1 MGNGLQN
8 LFLYEILILNT
19 MYKEYNFNL
28 NNKYSFRKLK
38 SSPIIFQES
47 TSKLNLQL
55 INAEKILKTNSIKI
69 KQNSQKNNYIPN
81 INKIINNYYCLNHK
95 KNNHSFCIEK
105 DIQKEKNKN
114 NRYHSVEKNQRKSF
128 KFKNSFIENIVKI
141 SKLKYYIENKNELL
155 LSEEEFKQVY
165 LKLKETVTK
174 DKHPVKFPIA
184 IILGGQP
191 GSGKSN
197 LYSIARQRFSNNIVE
212 LDCDAFRIF
221 HPYYHQIKKFFEKDD
236 AIKTNPFIFK
246 VVDLL
251 IEELSTEKYN
261 LIIESSLNSPNSAL
275 NIGRNLPPKGY
286 KVELQIMATSKYIS
300 WQGTI
305 DRYNEEVKK
314 GGSPRAVSK
323 EFHDEVVENICN
335 SLDVV
340 KKSGLMSN
348 IIIYDRNKACLY
360 NMKKD
365 KNINPCLLLYCIIN
379 DFLEKYEKIFMILY
393 NKVIN
398 IINYN
403 I

>member
-19 MYKEYNFNL
+19 MYKEYDFNL

-38 SSPIIFQES
+38 SSPIIFPES

-221 HPYYHQIKKFFEKDD
+221 HPYYHQIKKFFGKDD

-246 VVDLL
+246 AVDLL

-275 NIGRNLPPKGY
+275 NIGRNLPPKRY

-348 IIIYDRNKACLY
+348 IIIYDRNKICLY

>member
-348 IIIYDRNKACLY
+348 IIIYDRNKTCLY

>member
-28 NNKYSFRKLK
+28 NNKYSFIKLK

>member
-47 TSKLNLQL
+47 TSKLNLQV

-95 KNNHSFCIEK
+95 KNNHSFCTEK

-128 KFKNSFIENIVKI
+128 GFKNSFIENIVKI

-191 GSGKSN
+191 GSGKSK

-348 IIIYDRNKACLY
+348 IIIYDRNKTCLY

>member
-19 MYKEYNFNL
+19 MYKEYDFNL
-28 NNKYSFRKLK
+28 NNKYSFIKLK

-348 IIIYDRNKACLY
+348 IIIYDRNKTCLY

>member
-1 MGNGLQN
+1 MGNSLQN

-95 KNNHSFCIEK
+95 KNNHSFCTEK

-221 HPYYHQIKKFFEKDD
+221 HPYHHQIKKFFEKDD

-348 IIIYDRNKACLY
+348 IIIYDRNKTCLY

>member
-19 MYKEYNFNL
+19 MYKEYDFNL
-28 NNKYSFRKLK
+28 NNKYSFIKLK

>member
-1 MGNGLQN
+1 MGNSLQN

-95 KNNHSFCIEK
+95 KNNHSFCTEK

-165 LKLKETVTK
+165 LILKETVTK

-191 GSGKSN
+191 GSGKSK

-221 HPYYHQIKKFFEKDD
+221 HPYYHQIKKFFGKDD

-246 VVDLL
+246 AVDLL

-261 LIIESSLNSPNSAL
+261 LIIESSLNSPNSTL

-314 GGSPRAVSK
+314 GGSSRAVSK
-323 EFHDEVVENICN
+323 DFHDEVVENICN